1 MFKKILVPL
10 DGSELAASIL
20 PQVAELAKKFQSELI
35 LIHVRPGEDREG
47 AASPEAASGDDHK
60 TCEAYLGLLSREL
73 PQQGLKVEVVC
84 VTGNP
89 VREIIRC
96 ADKQQVDLI
105 AMATHGSG
113 EVAWLLGSVANKVI
127 TRSSVPVM
135 LFRVLKLEPPPLKST
150 VRDFI

>member
-20 PQVAELAKKFQSELI
+20 PQVAELAGKFQAELI
-35 LIHVRPGEDREG
+35 LVHVSPEEDREG
-47 AASPEAASGDDHK
+47 AKAASNDDLN
-60 TCEAYLGLLSREL
+60 TCAAYLSLLGKEL
-73 PQQGLKVEVVC
+73 RQQGLKVKVVC

-89 VREIIRC
+89 VREILRC
-96 ADKQQVDLI
+96 ANERQVDLI

-127 TRSSVPVM
+127 TRSPMPVM
-135 LFRVLKLEPPPLKST
+135 LFRVLKLEPPPLKPA
-150 VRDFI
+150 VKDFI